1 MGYISALETVT
12 EGIMC
17 SLGYGNSFSGLC
29 GALVFIGG
37 LVGSFLFGMAG
48 RRAGK
53 RIVYIVKLTTLMMGL
68 ILVGM
73 IFIMGMPDQKTLF
86 ALSYTAFGFFAIGYG

>member
-12 EGIMC
+12 EEIMC
-17 SLGYGNSFSGLC
+17 SLGYTNSFSGLC

-48 RRAGK
+48 RKSGT
-53 RIVYIVKLTTLMMGL
+53 RIVYVVKLTTLMMGIIL
-68 ILVGM
+68 IGM
-73 IFIMGMPDQKTLF
+73 IFVMNMPDQKTLF
-86 ALSYTAFGFFAIGYG
+86 AFSYTAFGIFAIG